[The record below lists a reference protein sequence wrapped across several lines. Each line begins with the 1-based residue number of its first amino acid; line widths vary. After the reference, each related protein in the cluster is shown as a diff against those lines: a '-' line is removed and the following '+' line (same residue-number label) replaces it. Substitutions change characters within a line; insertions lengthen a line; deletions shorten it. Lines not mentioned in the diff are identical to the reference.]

1 MRNVINWLLP
11 HPALT
16 VLLAVVW
23 TLLQNNVSAG
33 MVVFGIDGHDHPD
46 ARHRIGGDRIL
57 ALDTMFINAIGLIVL
72 LGIYQGTQIYFE
84 AALIIAMLG
93 FVSTV
98 AYARFVLRG
107 DIIE

>member
-1 MRNVINWLLP
+1 MMFAMQFMGW
-11 HPALT
+11 ALIAAF
-16 VLLAVVW
+16 VLVAASQIMAMIRLW
-23 TLLQNNVSAG
+23 
-33 MVVFGIDGHDHPD
+33 
-46 ARHRIGGDRIL
+46 IGPSTGDRIL

>member
-1 MRNVINWLLP
+1 M
-11 HPALT
+11 T
-16 VLLAVVW
+16 DMAVFAETLVTW
-23 TLLQNNVSAG
+23 TLYGTFVIVAASQLMA
-33 MVVFGIDGHDHPD
+33 MI
-46 ARHRIGGDRIL
+46 RLWIGPSTGDRIL

-72 LGIYQGTQIYFE
+72 IGLLQGTQIFFE